1 MNNNNMEY
9 YNLELVECN
18 CCGTRYGVTDN
29 NIHGYY
35 NCCYECGDN
44 KYEEE
49 QEEKET
55 PVPQL
60 TFDMISKILNI
71 RMESKKD
78 DRYKKNFNECMKDI
92 DHLGELQFES
102 WSDRD
107 EEEWEVVFSRSGSG
121 HTYTHYYRIE
131 NIFET
136 ILEWKIEDS
145 QESTLDD
152 YLESQ
157 E

>member
-18 CCGTRYGVTDN
+18 CCGTHYGGTDN

-35 NCCYECGDN
+35 NCCYECGNN

-60 TFDMISKILNI
+60 NFDMISKILNI

-78 DRYKKNFNECMKDI
+78 DRYKNNYNNFVKSFNEGIASFKDDILRDSMGYEALYHDTCMEWSACVEILKEY
-92 DHLGELQFES
+92 ELH
-102 WSDRD
+102 DLD
-107 EEEWEVVFSRSGSG
+107 CK
-121 HTYTHYYRIE
+121 
-131 NIFET
+131 
-136 ILEWKIEDS
+136 ILSPVEDN
-145 QESTLDD
+145 EPDNNLNYVD
-152 YLESQ
+152 
-157 E
+157 